1 VTLAGVV
8 LAAGR
13 GERLRPLTDATPKPL
28 LLVGGKPLLDFA
40 LDRIAQ
46 VLPITPEMVAVNAH
60 WLADQVADHV
70 ADRVH
75 VSLEERDAL
84 GTAGAIGALKL
95 WLADRDVLITN
106 GDIWFDADIDVKGF
120 VRDWD
125 GTRPR
130 LLVVDDRD
138 RPDFDGRWRFAGL
151 SLLPGVTAARL
162 AAMPS
167 GLYEVIWNEQPVE
180 LVPTSA
186 GYIDCGT
193 LEELERAREL
203 AAGNRA
209 FATKED
215 ANPASAC
222 TLGGS

>member
-1 VTLAGVV
+1 MTLAGVV

-60 WLADQVADHV
+60 WLADQVADH
-70 ADRVH
+70 AAGRVH
-75 VSLEERDAL
+75 VSLEEPEAL
-84 GTAGAIGALKL
+84 GTAGAVGALRS
-95 WLADRDVLITN
+95 WLAGRDVLITN
-106 GDIWFDADIDVKGF
+106 GDIWFDADIDVKRF

-130 LLVVDDRD
+130 LLVVEDRD

-151 SLLPGVTAARL
+151 SLLPGVTAAGL

-167 GLYEVIWNEQPVE
+167 GMYEVVWNKQPVE

-186 GYIDCGT
+186 TYVDCGT

-215 ANPASAC
+215 ATQHPPA
-222 TLGGS
+222 L